1 MTKAS
6 AVLADTVHKWSE
18 PGTWVVASPLASV
31 VLMVL
36 PSLNCSWG
44 DLSWRTGLSCSMNC
58 YRNKHPSNPIEL
70 SNLKFIQN

>member
-6 AVLADTVHKWSE
+6 AVLADTDHKWSE

-36 PSLNCSWG
+36 PSWKVSLG
-44 DLSWRTGLSCSMNC
+44 DLPWRTGLSCSMNC
-58 YRNKHPSNPIEL
+58 YRKRT
-70 SNLKFIQN
+70 